1 MGRSATRRASAGRRH
16 LTGTNPLVAVYR
28 QLSENREISMKLA
41 KMILAGAMLAAVPSV
56 TLAEQSL
63 KGMISR
69 IDRLNGTI
77 VIRQAQNGTV
87 GAGGG
92 GTTEQQFNATGGL
105 LDSVHAG
112 DTITFSASDSGGK
125 KTITKIDKQ

>member
-1 MGRSATRRASAGRRH
+1 VATRYPTRLRGQASFDGNKSARSG
-16 LTGTNPLVAVYR
+16 
-28 QLSENREISMKLA
+28 LSSTVRKNREISMKLA

-56 TLAEQSL
+56 ALAEQSL
-63 KGMISR
+63 TGMISR
-69 IDRLNGTI
+69 IDRINGTI
-77 VIRQAQNGTV
+77 VIRQAQSGTV

-92 GTTEQQFNATGGL
+92 GATEQQFNAAGGV

-125 KTITKIDKQ
+125 KTITKIDKP